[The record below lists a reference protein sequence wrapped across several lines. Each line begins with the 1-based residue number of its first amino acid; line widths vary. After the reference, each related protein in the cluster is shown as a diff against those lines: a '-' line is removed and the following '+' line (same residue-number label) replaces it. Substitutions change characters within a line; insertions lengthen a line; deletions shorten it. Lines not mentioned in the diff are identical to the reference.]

1 MNQKMMNLHFTMEI
15 IFYLED
21 KLLNITL
28 FYRRLLDNFSG
39 KYQKNINYQY
49 NEFLQFQEFGL
60 KPNFGED

>member
-1 MNQKMMNLHFTMEI
+1 MNLHFTMEI

-39 KYQKNINYQY
+39 KYQKNINYKY
-49 NEFLQFQEFGL
+49 NEFLRFQEFGL
-60 KPNFGED
+60 KPNLGED